1 MQARTGLN
9 TSSANRRGLLFA
21 RTALCGVLSGL
32 GGLSGTT
39 AFALPVGGFAEV
51 NAGGGNPV
59 ITETVGRTDITL
71 NASRTV
77 LSWNSF
83 NVKPDETVTYN
94 FGARNW
100 IVLNKIV
107 GLQESRIEGM
117 IEGKVGGAVGGNVW
131 FVSQNSI
138 IIGRG
143 ARIDAGGL
151 LFAIGTPNTTA
162 FLDPTNNTFS
172 FNGGDALS
180 GSRLWVLANAKVNAK
195 GGMVAFVGP
204 TIVTR
209 ANATVTATEGSVL
222 YGSAKSFNIRLAP
235 GAGGDFDL
243 VDFIVADVTGGS
255 EGKIAAD
262 LAGETRA
269 NSVFVAAVSKSAIGS
284 AIINLEGMI
293 TAQAAKADGGDI
305 ILSGGGGIVDRVA
318 GPTLAG
324 ATPTDIYLSRAS
336 ASRDLHI
343 RNVGQ
348 TFARPWVRPP
358 EEFKDPLSLQEA
370 ALKQEQ
376 CDADPNCSGNGNGAG
391 GNGGGGNG
399 GGGNGGGGNGGG
411 GNGNGNGG
419 GQFIVDQADLV
430 SALFDP
436 TAISSITAGRDARIQ
451 ATASIE
457 LGRIVAS
464 RDISVEGP
472 DVSAN
477 SLISTGNMTVTSSK
491 GVVELAGVGV
501 GREGIISGK
510 TDVSIDAITA
520 PQRLTVTSGGG
531 IVIGDGTS
539 TVAGLITLTATQGV
553 SLNLA
558 SAKID
563 TITAGAFVNLKGG
576 ALDIGTVTAPRFFAQ
591 SASLKIG
598 TANSTGDIYAFA
610 TSGDAIVGT
619 ANAGDDV
626 FVVATNGTA
635 SLGVANL
642 SGAGQDVIGSGFVG
656 NPDAAGNGRVVLV
669 QSTDLDARLGLGT
682 GGVTGA
688 TAVTVLAGRD
698 AIVDVLKPTPGVFKV
713 TAIRDATLKA
723 PTVTLDAV
731 TAGRDLS
738 VGSTVGD
745 FTLLTSLTATRNIS
759 VSAAGA
765 LRVGD
770 VRADAGSVSLTG
782 ANVQAGNV
790 SASEDLILRAAV
802 GGVSTTGYRVGRDL
816 IIQGSS
822 LSLGAAIAPVAR
834 DLSIT
839 SLGNF
844 TSATALSAG
853 RNLTLDVVGKAT
865 VGPTSAGANIRII
878 AGDVD
883 LTGALVSNTAQIE
896 SRSGALR
903 VGGLSGDTAGVMA
916 IDNADFGQLR
926 VAGTLRIFA
935 GSTTSNVRGDL
946 TLQNLAI
953 NPTATPNVAFLVGS
967 GNTARVTG
975 AVTPSVSGG
984 IVRIGDAADLTWR
997 PSSILVTGSLGSAT
1011 FSGGNYT
1018 NISAFDEVRLAAR
1031 QDILLGSQR
1040 FITLIQGA
1048 AISDIDIAAGRPA
1061 GVAPTTDE
1069 QFKVFTATGR
1079 LEVSADNKVVQQNTA
1094 PNGSG
1099 QPIGIF
1105 LTGKFNPALIID
1117 PPLLVEL
1124 YGVVAGADGKVIGG
1138 QAASNALTFTVVDAN
1153 GAPASKPS
1161 GAAYRFNNCD
1171 VGGGQCS
1178 ISSAPQDIVVN
1189 QQNAGLL
1196 AARDTLSNS
1205 VLGGNATPSSDTQTS
1220 EEAGADAVSSETLT
1234 SPPVLLS
1241 VAPQNSDDIVTDP
1254 VVTGTGSEEI
1264 WRQRRQKK

>member
-9 TSSANRRGLLFA
+9 TPSANRRGRLFA

-39 AFALPVGGFAEV
+39 AFALPVGGFAEM

-83 NVKPDETVTYN
+83 NVKPDETVTYH

-100 IVLNKIV
+100 IVLNKII

-117 IEGKVGGAVGGNVW
+117 IEGKVGSAVGGNIW

-151 LFAIGTPNTTA
+151 LFAIGTPNTTT
-162 FLDPTNNTFS
+162 FLDPTNNSFS
-172 FNGGDALS
+172 FNGGDALP
-180 GSRLWVLANAKVNAK
+180 GARLWVLANAKVNAK
-195 GGMVAFVGP
+195 GGMVAFAGP

-222 YGSAKSFNIRLAP
+222 YGAAKTFSIRLAP

-243 VDFIVADVTGGS
+243 VDFIVPDVTGGS

-324 ATPTDIYLSRAS
+324 AVPTDIYLNRAS
-336 ASRDLHI
+336 ASRDLQI

-370 ALKQEQ
+370 MLKQEQ
-376 CDADPNCSGNGNGAG
+376 CDADPNCSGNGA
-391 GNGGGGNG
+391 
-399 GGGNGGGGNGGG
+399 
-411 GNGNGNGG
+411 GNGNGNGNDFPPPPPNLSILD
-419 GQFIVDQADLV
+419 QVDIV
-430 SALFDP
+430 STLFDP

-464 RDISVEGP
+464 RDLSVEGP

-491 GVVELAGVGV
+491 GVIELAGVGV
-501 GREGIISGK
+501 GREGVISGK

-520 PQRLTVTSGGG
+520 PQKLTITSGGG

-539 TVAGLITLTATQGV
+539 AVAGVITLTAAQGV
-553 SLNLA
+553 SLDLA

-563 TITAGAFVNLKGG
+563 TITAGTFVNLKGG

-626 FVVATNGTA
+626 FVVATHGTA

-642 SGAGQDVIGSGFVG
+642 SGAGQDVIGTGFVG

-669 QSTDLDARLGLGT
+669 QSTDLDARLGLGP

-688 TAVTVLAGRD
+688 TAVTVVAGRD

-738 VGSTVGD
+738 VGATVGD

-782 ANVQAGNV
+782 ASVQAGSV
-790 SASEDLILRAAV
+790 SASEDLTLRAAT
-802 GGVSTTGYRVGRDL
+802 GGVSTTGYGVGRDL

-844 TSATALSAG
+844 SSATALSAG
-853 RNLTLDVVGKAT
+853 RNLTLDVAGKAT
-865 VGPTSAGANIRII
+865 VGPTSAGANIRIV

-903 VGGLSGDTAGVMA
+903 VGGVAGDTAGVLS

-946 TLQNLAI
+946 ALQNLTI

-975 AVTPSVSGG
+975 AVTPSVNGG

-997 PSSILVTGSLGSAT
+997 PSSILVSGSLGAAT

-1018 NISAFDEVRLAAR
+1018 GISAFDEVRLAAR
-1031 QDILLGSQR
+1031 QDILFGSQR
-1040 FITLIQGA
+1040 FITLIQSA

-1061 GVAPTTDE
+1061 GVAPTADE
-1069 QFKVFTATGR
+1069 QFKVFTAAGR
-1079 LEVSADNKVVQQNTA
+1079 LEVSADNKVVQQNTGA
-1094 PNGSG
+1094 SGSG
-1099 QPIGIF
+1099 QSVGIV

-1117 PPLLVEL
+1117 PPLLVDL
-1124 YGVVAGADGKVIGG
+1124 FGVVAGADGKVIGG
-1138 QAASNALTFTVVDAN
+1138 PAASNALTFTVVDVN
-1153 GAPASKPS
+1153 GAPVSKPN
-1161 GAAYRFNNCD
+1161 GAAYRFNSCD

-1178 ISSAPQDIVVN
+1178 ISSAPQDNVVS

-1196 AARDTLSNS
+1196 AARDTLSS
-1205 VLGGNATPSSDTQTS
+1205 AVLGGSSTPSSDSQTS

-1241 VAPQNSDDIVTDP
+1241 VAPQNSDEIVTDP